1 MKILRVD
8 SICSVSLFL
17 LLVAV
22 GCSNNISP
30 LAPLSVEELPSAL
43 EKAFGKAR
51 PGVKELADQVVASVK
66 TQDYPRAYQG
76 LQNLSV
82 APGLTKEQANI
93 AARGMLAVNSMLQ
106 SAEAKGDQKAAA
118 TLENYRKTK

>member
-1 MKILRVD
+1 MKLLHVV

-17 LLVAV
+17 LLGAV
-22 GCSNNISP
+22 GCSKSGSSLEP
-30 LAPLSVEELPSAL
+30 LAIEQLPSAL
-43 EKAFGKAR
+43 EKAFGKAK
-51 PGVKELADQVVASVK
+51 PGVKELADQVIASVK
-66 TQDYPRAYQG
+66 AQDYPRAHQG

-82 APGLTKEQANI
+82 APGLTKEQTSV
-93 AARGMLAVNSMLQ
+93 AARGVLTINSLLQ

>member
-43 EKAFGKAR
+43 EKAFSKAK
-51 PGVKELADQVVASVK
+51 PGVKELADQVIASVK
-66 TQDYPRAYQG
+66 TQDYPRAIQG

-82 APGLTKEQANI
+82 APGLTKEQTSV
-93 AARGMLAVNSMLQ
+93 AARSMLTVNSQLQ